1 MPSAAPPVPLGH
13 SATGAQVGDRVMAWV
28 GNDPELSSGGAILDL
43 DTSTWQPTSL
53 GPTGRPYEVRPV
65 AVDGR
70 VVYLDPVIRKLA
82 IYDLDT
88 DTWAET
94 PLPLWLTRGPVE
106 HQPRTIVQ
114 AGPSHVMVW
123 NETTGQGAIIN
134 IDNITTDDGPAER
147 D

>member
-1 MPSAAPPVPLGH
+1 
-13 SATGAQVGDRVMAWV
+13 MAWV